1 LLAIADRPS
10 LAADEQDS
18 STTISGWVVDEK
30 GVPLKGIII
39 RCADSADKEMIL
51 GETFS
56 NETEK
61 FTLAIPANSAQK
73 IQCSIVGSDISE
85 MDARIIPGGRDSQV
99 VFTLKYPTIEKIEGW
114 IQIPSGWDPP
124 GILVQITQSNGVTKS
139 AHPDR
144 EKSIVT
150 FTNVKAGPAKV
161 AYIAP
166 GLEKKTKEGFILA
179 QGGDISETLG
189 FDWFPSGLILLIPG
203 FSVVLWL
210 AMMNMIWA
218 GDPDKQR
225 RIGEPVLI
233 LLCLGTWVFTF
244 SLLWLLLKYR
254 GGGSLHFLHPQ
265 LAFPLFVPIFGF
277 VGALI
282 FVLDLLR
289 TEVSG
294 LREFALRL
302 VLGPY
307 VAVVMVLLFS
317 GTFEFVNV
325 TNTFGSQATVAFFSG
340 FLVVFV
346 LQNLTE
352 KGNELLGQWRE
363 SSRYEPSE
371 IARTFKLRMDD
382 DVKLQK
388 VNLKYLAQLRALS
401 EDPNDLKTLARHS
414 ELGEGLLVGL
424 VKDLNRES
432 VDDLHARLGEDMW
445 NKLGAE
451 GVKTVGDVAL
461 LSPER
466 IKEVATNQKIDENAL
481 TTFANTCKKT
491 L

>member
-1 LLAIADRPS
+1 
-10 LAADEQDS
+10 
-18 STTISGWVVDEK
+18 
-30 GVPLKGIII
+30 
-39 RCADSADKEMIL
+39 
-51 GETFS
+51 
-56 NETEK
+56 
-61 FTLAIPANSAQK
+61 
-73 IQCSIVGSDISE
+73 
-85 MDARIIPGGRDSQV
+85 
-99 VFTLKYPTIEKIEGW
+99 
-114 IQIPSGWDPP
+114 
-124 GILVQITQSNGVTKS
+124 
-139 AHPDR
+139 
-144 EKSIVT
+144 
-150 FTNVKAGPAKV
+150 
-161 AYIAP
+161 
-166 GLEKKTKEGFILA
+166 
-179 QGGDISETLG
+179 
-189 FDWFPSGLILLIPG
+189 
-203 FSVVLWL
+203 
-210 AMMNMIWA
+210 
-218 GDPDKQR
+218 
-225 RIGEPVLI
+225 
-233 LLCLGTWVFTF
+233 
-244 SLLWLLLKYR
+244 
-254 GGGSLHFLHPQ
+254 
-265 LAFPLFVPIFGF
+265 
-277 VGALI
+277 
-282 FVLDLLR
+282 LDLLR